1 MNTKNTAIAV
11 IAATTA
17 TTAIAATTPAVEVKP
32 VFRLSTSRAFALK
45 LFAAKLPTR
54 AIVGN
59 TEFRNTVL
67 STMQEELNMTRA
79 SAAATYN
86 IVKKY
91 AVANKM
97 CEDFGRTP
105 AEPKAAKAPKAP
117 KAPKAEPVV
126 TTVNV
131 ARAKDGVFVAEN
143 VTQAEA
149 EAIIAKATKQKKA
162 KLVIA

>member
-1 MNTKNTAIAV
+1 MTN
-11 IAATTA
+11 ATVAPVA
-17 TTAIAATTPAVEVKP
+17 TVETVSKP

-54 AIVGN
+54 ATVGN

-97 CEDFGRTP
+97 CENFGRTP
-105 AEPKAAKAPKAP
+105 AETKAAKAPKAP
-117 KAPKAEPVV
+117 KAAKAPVV

-131 ARAKDGVFVAEN
+131 ARVKDGAFVAEN
-143 VTQAEA
+143 VTVAEA

>member
-1 MNTKNTAIAV
+1 MSKTTVIAV
-11 IAATTA
+11 IGATA
-17 TTAIAATTPAVEVKP
+17 AIAATATATVVEVKP
-32 VFRLSTSRAFALK
+32 VFRLNSSRSFALQ
-45 LFAAKLPTR
+45 LFTSKLPTR
-54 AIVGN
+54 ATLGN

-67 STMQEELNMTRA
+67 STMQEEMNMTRA

-91 AVANKM
+91 AVANEL

-126 TTVNV
+126 VTVNV

>member
-1 MNTKNTAIAV
+1 MNTKTTAIAV

-17 TTAIAATTPAVEVKP
+17 IAATTTVVEVKP
-32 VFRLSTSRAFALK
+32 VFRLSTSRAFALT
-45 LFAAKLPTR
+45 LFTDTLSTR

-67 STMQEELNMTRA
+67 STMQEKMSMTRA

-105 AEPKAAKAPKAP
+105 AEPKAAKAP

>member
-1 MNTKNTAIAV
+1 MSNTTVAPV
-11 IAATTA
+11 ATVA
-17 TTAIAATTPAVEVKP
+17 TVVKP

-45 LFAAKLPTR
+45 LFTSMLAKR
-54 AIVGN
+54 AELGN

-117 KAPKAEPVV
+117 KAAKAPVV

-131 ARAKDGVFVAEN
+131 ARVKDGAFVAEN
-143 VTQAEA
+143 VTVAEA